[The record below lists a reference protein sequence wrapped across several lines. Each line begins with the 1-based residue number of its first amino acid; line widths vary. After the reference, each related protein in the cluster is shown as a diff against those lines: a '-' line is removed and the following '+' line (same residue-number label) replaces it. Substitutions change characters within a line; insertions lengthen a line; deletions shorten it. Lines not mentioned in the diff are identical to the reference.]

1 MAGSPQ
7 GGTTTNA
14 SSFSLNEDIKLP
26 MGGRYQPTS
35 SVGVF
40 GGPQHTG
47 MDAASTKNM
56 VGKKMY
62 YDSAGKGTLEYD
74 RERMRSMEA
83 EGIIPQH
90 LLGGGLGG
98 PMPMRRS
105 GGPQT
110 KNGMMMDLNPESP
123 TNGQMI
129 PRGGPQQAT
138 PNNAQGFDSFRSN
151 AGLPPPMPEMD
162 RMAGSLRSDYNYRPP
177 SDYRD
182 RGLGRQPTVSQ
193 PMAQGGYNVNTA
205 SAQGLQQAQQGAA
218 AEMGYRPMAVNSG
231 GYRPSQTSA
240 TGYTSAGVGSQG
252 YDAAQ
257 SGQAPTLSADQV
269 AGGQIAGTDLQN
281 YMNPYENQVVQQ
293 SLNDL
298 ERSRLMTQNVGGAQA
313 GAANAFGGDRHGIA
327 EAETNRAFADQAART
342 ASGLR
347 QTGYQNA
354 QQMERQA
361 QMQNQSAGLAG
372 EQQRMAAGSQ
382 LGSLSNLGFGM
393 GQTIQ
398 GRMDQQGAMQQ
409 ALNQQLINAGKQQY
423 AGYTG
428 APAQSLQ
435 YLLQAVGG
443 APASGSATETYD
455 AGLFDY
461 LTAGAQAYATNP
473 LAIGKALGFGA

>member
-1 MAGSPQ
+1 MAGAPT

-105 GGPQT
+105 GGP
-110 KNGMMMDLNPESP
+110 
-123 TNGQMI
+123 MI
-129 PRGGPQQAT
+129 PEQGGMFNMGNTSANSFTKSRNEFEDVYAAAPMANTAMGGQPNGYARQAT
-138 PNNAQGFDSFRSN
+138 PNPNAQGFDSFRSN
-151 AGLPPPMPEMD
+151 AGLP
-162 RMAGSLRSDYNYRPP
+162 
-177 SDYRD
+177 
-182 RGLGRQPTVSQ
+182 Q
-193 PMAQGGYNVNTA
+193 PMALNSGVQQMAAPQQGGYNVNTA
-205 SAQGLQQAQQGAA
+205 AAQGLQQAQQGATA
-218 AEMGYRPMAVNSG
+218 GMGYRPMAITA
-231 GYRPSQTSA
+231 PSQ
-240 TGYTSAGVGSQG
+240 GGLQQYT
-252 YDAAQ
+252 
-257 SGQAPTLSADQV
+257 
-269 AGGQIAGTDLQN
+269 
-281 YMNPYENQVVQQ
+281 NPYESQVVQQ
-293 SLNDL
+293 SLDDL
-298 ERSRLMTQNVGGAQA
+298 ERSRLMAQNVGGAQA
-313 GAANAFGGDRHGIA
+313 GAANAFGGSRQGIA

-354 QQMERQA
+354 QTMERQA
-361 QMQNQSAGLAG
+361 QMQNQQAGLSGA
-372 EQQRMAAGSQ
+372 QQRLNAGQQ

-393 GQTIQ
+393 GQQIQ

-443 APASGSATETYD
+443 APSSQQQSETYD

-461 LTAGAQAYATNP
+461 LTLGAK
-473 LAIGKALGFGA
+473 AIGGF

>member
-1 MAGSPQ
+1 MAGAPT

-110 KNGMMMDLNPESP
+110 NNGMMMDLNPESP

-138 PNNAQGFDSFRSN
+138 PNPNAQGFDSFRSN
-151 AGLPPPMPEMD
+151 AGLP
-162 RMAGSLRSDYNYRPP
+162 
-177 SDYRD
+177 
-182 RGLGRQPTVSQ
+182 Q
-193 PMAQGGYNVNTA
+193 PMALNSGVQQMAAPQQGGYNVNTA
-205 SAQGLQQAQQGAA
+205 SAQGLQQAQQGATA
-218 AEMGYRPMAVNSG
+218 GMGYRPMAITA
-231 GYRPSQTSA
+231 PSQA
-240 TGYTSAGVGSQG
+240 GLQQYT
-252 YDAAQ
+252 
-257 SGQAPTLSADQV
+257 
-269 AGGQIAGTDLQN
+269 
-281 YMNPYENQVVQQ
+281 NPYESQVVQQ
-293 SLNDL
+293 SLDDL
-298 ERSRLMTQNVGGAQA
+298 ERSRLMAQNVGGAQA
-313 GAANAFGGDRHGIA
+313 SAANAFGGSRQGIA

-354 QQMERQA
+354 QTMERQA
-361 QMQNQSAGLAG
+361 QMQNQQAGLSGA
-372 EQQRMAAGSQ
+372 QQRLNAGQQ

-398 GRMDQQGAMQQ
+398 NRMDQQGAMQQ
-409 ALNQQLINAGKQQY
+409 ALQQQLINAGKQQY

-443 APASGSATETYD
+443 APTPQTTTEGYSP
-455 AGLFDY
+455 GLFDY
-461 LTAGAQAYATNP
+461 LTLAGTTYAG
-473 LAIGKALGFGA
+473 IK

>member
-1 MAGSPQ
+1 MAGAPT

-40 GGPQHTG
+40 GGP
-47 MDAASTKNM
+47 
-56 VGKKMY
+56 
-62 YDSAGKGTLEYD
+62 
-74 RERMRSMEA
+74 R
-83 EGIIPQH
+83 
-90 LLGGGLGG
+90 
-98 PMPMRRS
+98 
-105 GGPQT
+105 
-110 KNGMMMDLNPESP
+110 
-123 TNGQMI
+123 
-129 PRGGPQQAT
+129 QAT
-138 PNNAQGFDSFRSN
+138 PNPNAQGFDSFVDDGFVPLPPHLRSK
-151 AGLPPPMPEMD
+151 AGLPPLQQAPLTPDMMKN
-162 RMAGSLRSDYNYRPP
+162 YN
-177 SDYRD
+177 
-182 RGLGRQPTVSQ
+182 QPTALNSGVQ
-193 PMAQGGYNVNTA
+193 QMAAPQQGGYNVNTA

-218 AEMGYRPMAVNSG
+218 AGMGYRPMAITA
-231 GYRPSQTSA
+231 PSQA
-240 TGYTSAGVGSQG
+240 GLQQYT
-252 YDAAQ
+252 
-257 SGQAPTLSADQV
+257 
-269 AGGQIAGTDLQN
+269 
-281 YMNPYENQVVQQ
+281 NPYESQVVQQ

-298 ERSRLMTQNVGGAQA
+298 ERSRLMAQNVGGAQA

-361 QMQNQSAGLAG
+361 QMQNQSAGLSG
-372 EQQRMAAGSQ
+372 EQQRMAAGQQ

-443 APASGSATETYD
+443 APASQQQTETYD

-461 LTAGAQAYATNP
+461 LTLGAKAYA
-473 LAIGKALGFGA
+473 GFGG

>member
-1 MAGSPQ
+1 MAGAPT

-40 GGPQHTG
+40 GGP
-47 MDAASTKNM
+47 
-56 VGKKMY
+56 
-62 YDSAGKGTLEYD
+62 
-74 RERMRSMEA
+74 R
-83 EGIIPQH
+83 
-90 LLGGGLGG
+90 
-98 PMPMRRS
+98 
-105 GGPQT
+105 
-110 KNGMMMDLNPESP
+110 
-123 TNGQMI
+123 
-129 PRGGPQQAT
+129 QAT

-151 AGLPPPMPEMD
+151 AGLP
-162 RMAGSLRSDYNYRPP
+162 
-177 SDYRD
+177 
-182 RGLGRQPTVSQ
+182 Q
-193 PMAQGGYNVNTA
+193 PMALNSGVQQMAAPQQGGYNVNTA
-205 SAQGLQQAQQGAA
+205 AAQGLQQAQQGAA
-218 AEMGYRPMAVNSG
+218 AGMGYRPMAITAPNQAG
-231 GYRPSQTSA
+231 LQQ
-240 TGYTSAGVGSQG
+240 YT
-252 YDAAQ
+252 
-257 SGQAPTLSADQV
+257 
-269 AGGQIAGTDLQN
+269 
-281 YMNPYENQVVQQ
+281 NPYESQVVQQ

-313 GAANAFGGDRHGIA
+313 GAANAFGGSRHGIA

-473 LAIGKALGFGA
+473 LAIGKALGFGV